1 MCFWGVLQ
9 GNMTSC
15 LKEEAQVVSLSH
27 VGIIMIQK
35 HCYIKKRGQEVV
47 LRKKKKIEKQKV
59 TGGEMS
65 DQAIKKQE
73 GE

>member
-1 MCFWGVLQ
+1 
-9 GNMTSC
+9 MTSC
-15 LKEEAQVVSLSH
+15 LREEAQVVSLSH

-35 HCYIKKRGQEVV
+35 HCYNKKRGQEVV
-47 LRKKKKIEKQKV
+47 LRKKILKSRK
-59 TGGEMS
+59 GEVS